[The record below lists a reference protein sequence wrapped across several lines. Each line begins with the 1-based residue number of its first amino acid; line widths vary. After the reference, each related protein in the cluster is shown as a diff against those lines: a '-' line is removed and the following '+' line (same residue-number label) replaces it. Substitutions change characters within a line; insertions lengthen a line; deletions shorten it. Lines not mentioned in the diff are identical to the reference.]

1 MKTITIVRGVGAV
14 AAAACMGASAQTS
27 SVQMYG
33 VADMGFA
40 RISNKNGSSLNAVT
54 SGRMQS
60 SRIGFRGN
68 EDLGGGL
75 SAVFTLESGVEMDT
89 GTSTSSSVFFNRQAW
104 VGLKSA
110 QFGTVTLGRQY
121 SPIYDYL
128 VLSSGAPTF
137 GLVGGAVDGI
147 AIPGSSVGRF
157 DNTIGGS
164 RTDNSIKYTSPSLSG
179 FTATAM
185 MGLGEVAGDSS
196 AGRTLSAG
204 VGYLN
209 GPLAAA
215 VTYLTRDC
223 KASGGCA
230 AAEAKDKVLAF
241 SGRYDF
247 GFVNLGAIYT
257 QQRNAKN
264 VKDVDGDVMS
274 VRAVF
279 PVNGWRLSV
288 GYQVLNDKSARNQD
302 VKQFNVG
309 ATYDL
314 SKRTT
319 LYTFYSNQKVS
330 NGGIASMGLVNSSNS
345 RQNQWSVGMRHAF

>member
-1 MKTITIVRGVGAV
+1 MKNVAIVGVF
-14 AAAACMGASAQTS
+14 AASACMGASAQSS

-40 RISNKNGSSLNAVT
+40 RISNKGGSSLSAVT
-54 SGRMQS
+54 SGRLQS

-75 SAVFTLESGVEMDT
+75 SAVFTLESGIEMDT
-89 GTSTSSSVFFNRQAW
+89 GNSTSSSVFFNRQAW

-110 QFGTVTLGRQY
+110 QFGTLTLGRQY
-121 SPIYDYL
+121 SPIYDHL

-147 AIPGSSVGRF
+147 ATPGSSVGRF
-157 DNTIGGS
+157 DNTIGGT
-164 RTDNSIKYTSPSLSG
+164 RTDNSIKYTSPRLGG

-185 MGLGEVAGDSS
+185 MGMGEVAGDNT
-196 AGRTLSAG
+196 AGRTLGMG

-209 GPLAAA
+209 GPLTAA
-215 VTYLTRDC
+215 VTYLTREC
-223 KASGGCA
+223 KTSGGCTGA
-230 AAEAKDKVLAF
+230 AAKDTVLAV

-247 GFVNLGAIYT
+247 GFMNLGAIYT

-264 VKDVDGDVMS
+264 VKDTDGDVMS

-279 PVNGWRLSV
+279 PVNAWRFAA
-288 GYQVLNDKSARNQD
+288 GYQVLNDKSASNQD
-302 VKQFNVG
+302 VKQFNLG

-319 LYTFYSNQKVS
+319 LYTFYTNQKVS

-345 RQNQWSVGMRHAF
+345 RQNQWSTGMRHTF